1 MTVLHGLPPQCWSS
15 SSPSSQGCSASWTTS
30 TSVTPLWRRR
40 WPWPPS
46 CRACSPSQVAVSMLP
61 RTSQEPSVTPQGLL
75 AGGRKPHSMAIQ
87 LSSWSNQRPHALQAS
102 STTAL
107 AVLLVLLHPWP
118 STNSHNTHAIHTHV
132 HTTTTHSHT
141 HNMLSHRPHTVT
153 NTHHT

>member
-30 TSVTPLWRRR
+30 TSATPLWRRR

-61 RTSQEPSVTPQGLL
+61 RASQEPSVTPQGLL

-87 LSSWSNQRPHALQAS
+87 LSSWSNQVSPCTPSFVHHSPGCAPGPPPPLALYKLTQHTCHTHSCTHHYHTLTHTQHAL
-102 STTAL
+102 T
-107 AVLLVLLHPWP
+107 
-118 STNSHNTHAIHTHV
+118 
-132 HTTTTHSHT
+132 
-141 HNMLSHRPHTVT
+141 
-153 NTHHT
+153 